1 VVEKRKVGVVEE
13 GLRGERGRS
22 DDISYGM

>member
-13 GLRGERGRS
+13 RLRGERGRG
-22 DDISYGM
+22 DDVAYGM